1 MKYII
6 LLVLLLGS
14 FIVLTQQIQIVDE
27 KKRPLELVELRSK
40 EKQVQ
45 LFTNSE
51 GIVEIATLKGAQD
64 IQILAY
70 SYQTATFTY
79 AALAARGFDAPVV
92 LLEED
97 VLTHDEF
104 VVSATRWKQAKKN
117 IPNKITGISSK
128 DVALQNPQTAADL
141 LATSGEVFIQKSQQ
155 GGGSPM
161 IRGFATNRL
170 LYTVDGVRMNNAIFR
185 GGNIQNVISLDP
197 FTMENTEIFFGPGS
211 VVYGSDAIGGVMSFN
226 TLTPEFAKDSTILVS
241 GSGATRYSSA
251 NNELTGHAHIN
262 LGWENFASI
271 TSFSYNN
278 YGDLRMGS
286 HGPSDY
292 LKPFVVERVDSVDV
306 VQNNPNPQVQ
316 NPSGYS
322 QFNIMQKI
330 RYKPNKNLELSYS
343 FHFSETSEYARFD
356 RLMELNNNGIPRS
369 AVWKYGPQ
377 KWMMNNLQMSH
388 EGNTFFYDY
397 LSVRL
402 AQQYF
407 EESRIDRR
415 LNHYRLRT
423 RLEEVDA
430 YSLNIDFEK
439 NADRHQFFYGIEGV
453 RNDVNSTG
461 AAIDI
466 RDNSSITVSNRY
478 PQANWNTFSGYFNY
492 QYAITEKLR
501 LQAGARFSQFM
512 INADFSE
519 HLALFDF
526 DFTSSSINKNAVN
539 GSIGMVYNPTKKWRM
554 SVNASTGFR
563 APNVDDIGKVFDF
576 QVGDV
581 TVPNTDLNA
590 EYAYNIEGTISK
602 IFGKLMKI
610 DLTGFYTYLDNAIV
624 RRKFQVAGQDS
635 ILYDGVMSQVFALQ
649 NAGFADVYG
658 FNTNIEMRL
667 AKGLKLSS
675 RFNYQIGVEEM
686 EDGSTTRS
694 RHAAPWFGVTRLTY
708 STKKLDLQFYGMYSG
723 AISAEK
729 LNEEERQKPFLYAK
743 DENGALYSP
752 SWYTLNFKVLYAVS
766 DHLSFS
772 GGIENITNQRY
783 RTYSSG
789 LAAPGRNV
797 IFSLVVNF

>member
-1 MKYII
+1 MKHII
-6 LLVLLLGS
+6 LLLLLFGP
-14 FIVLTQQIQIVDE
+14 FIVLTQQIQIVDA
-27 KKRPLELVELRSK
+27 KNHPLELVELRSK

-51 GIVEIATLKGAQD
+51 GMVEISTLKGAED
-64 IQILAY
+64 IRLIAY
-70 SYQTATFTY
+70 SYQSITISYNDLVNSSLEQPF
-79 AALAARGFDAPVV
+79 V
-92 LLEED
+92 LIEED

-104 VVSATRWKQAKKN
+104 VISTTRWKQAKKN

-185 GGNIQNVISLDP
+185 GGNIHNVISLDP

-211 VVYGSDAIGGVMSFN
+211 VVYGSDAIGGVMSFS
-226 TLTPEFAKDSTILVS
+226 TLTPEFSETDQPLVS
-241 GSGATRYSSA
+241 GRAVARSSSA
-251 NNELTGHAHIN
+251 NNEVSGHAHVN
-262 LGWENFASI
+262 LGYKKWAFTS
-271 TSFSYNN
+271 SFSHNS
-278 YGDLRMGS
+278 YGDLKMGA
-286 HGPSDY
+286 HGPDDY
-292 LKPFVVERVDSVDV
+292 LKTYVVKRVDSVDQV
-306 VQNNPNPQVQ
+306 FQNEDPRVQSPTGYKQV
-316 NPSGYS
+316 NL
-322 QFNIMQKI
+322 MQKV
-330 RYKPNKNLELSYS
+330 RYKPTDKLEFLYG

-356 RLMELNNNGIPRS
+356 RLMEVDENGVPRS

-377 KWMMNNLQMSH
+377 KWMMNNINMTH
-388 EGNTFFYDY
+388 EGNNFFYDF

-402 AQQYF
+402 AQQFF

-415 LNHYRLRT
+415 FNHHRLRT
-423 RLEEVDA
+423 RLEELDA
-430 YSLNIDFEK
+430 YSLNVDFEK
-439 NADRHQFFYGIEGV
+439 SVNRHQFFYGVEGV
-453 RNDVNSTG
+453 RNDVNSIG
-461 AAIDI
+461 SAIDI
-466 RDNSSITVSNRY
+466 RDNAPIAVVNRY

-501 LQAGARFSQFM
+501 LQSGARFSQFM

-519 HLALFDF
+519 HLSLFDF

-539 GSIGMVYNPTKKWRM
+539 GSVGMVYNPTKKWSM

-563 APNVDDIGKVFDF
+563 APNVDDVGKIFDF

-581 TVPNTDLNA
+581 TVPNTNLDA
-590 EYAYNIEGTISK
+590 EYAYNIEGTVSK
-602 IFGKLMKI
+602 IFGAFMKL
-610 DLTGFYTYLDNAIV
+610 DVTGFYTHLENAIV
-624 RRKFQVAGQDS
+624 RREFQVAGQDS

-658 FNTNIEMRL
+658 FNTSIEIRL
-667 AKGLKLSS
+667 AKKLKLSS

-686 EDGSTTRS
+686 EDGTTTRS

-708 STKKLDLQFYGMYSG
+708 STKKLDLQLYGMYSG
-723 AISAEK
+723 SISAEN

-743 DENGALYSP
+743 DKNGAPYSL
-752 SWYTLNFKVLYAVS
+752 SWYTLNFKVMYAVS
-766 DHLSFS
+766 EHLTFS
-772 GGIENITNQRY
+772 GGLENITNQRY

-789 LAAPGRNV
+789 LAAPGRNF